1 MVRLRATTQDVHNDL
16 HESRALRHLLSPTLS
31 AAAYRRIL
39 EGFDGF
45 LEAAETQVLIPAQA
59 WFAEHGFPW
68 TSRRSDLARD
78 LADLTE
84 AGTGPGPD
92 AQRRSP
98 SPPALGPAL
107 GPGVGLA
114 PGHGT
119 ALGVLYVVE
128 GSRLGGRGIA
138 RHLQKALPRPI
149 QGATRFLG
157 SPGADISAH
166 WKAVGTL
173 IDGQGHAPAVADEA
187 VEAAR
192 HAFAALTIW
201 FDEAP

>member
-1 MVRLRATTQDVHNDL
+1 MVRLRAATRDVHDAL
-16 HESRALRHLLSPTLS
+16 HENRALGQLLSPTLS

-39 EGFDGF
+39 ERFDGF
-45 LEAAETQVLIPAQA
+45 LGAAETRVLIPAQA
-59 WFAEHGFPW
+59 WFATHGFAW
-68 TSRRSDLARD
+68 TSRRGDLRQD

-84 AGTGPGPD
+84 AGTGPTPD
-92 AQRRSP
+92 AQRSR
-98 SPPALGPAL
+98 PPPVLGQ
-107 GPGVGLA
+107 GLA

-149 QGATRFLG
+149 LGATRFLG
-157 SPGADISAH
+157 SPGADVSAH
-166 WKAVGTL
+166 WKAVGAL
-173 IDGQGHAPAVADEA
+173 IESQGRDPAVADETL
-187 VEAAR
+187 EAAR